1 MPVPRTL
8 QVGSNPRFI
17 KDMERPRH
25 SPLPYTCQPW
35 WIELDGQLWRQP
47 KLSLGQ
53 DSASGVVAGES
64 QERMTVSPS
73 GESQTQRKLG
83 CTVDWHRPTIQG
95 QWGGKK
101 QLAARKGKDG
111 AAGAR
116 LTCSSSPRPMQ
127 VSVPRQPI
135 SAPGP
140 QQVCPLGSDR
150 TRGRQ
155 LW

>member
-8 QVGSNPRFI
+8 QEGSKPMFR
-17 KDMERPRH
+17 KDMERPGH
-25 SPLPYTCQPW
+25 SPPPYTCQPW
-35 WIELDGQLWRQP
+35 WIEQGAQLWHQP
-47 KLSLGQ
+47 KLSLSQ

-64 QERMTVSPS
+64 PERMTVSPS

-83 CTVDWHRPTIQG
+83 YTVDWHRSTIQG

-101 QLAARKGKDG
+101 QLAARKGKDSV
-111 AAGAR
+111 AWAR
-116 LTCSSSPRPMQ
+116 LTCSSLPRPMQ
-127 VSVPRQPI
+127 VSVPCQPI

-140 QQVCPLGSDR
+140 QQVCPRGSDR
-150 TRGRQ
+150 TRGRP